1 MSETLKPYDIKML
14 VIIADRRQD
23 AKISEILSSERVSF
37 HFITLAEGTA
47 GSDTLELLGLDSTD
61 KSFVCCLGP
70 ACKIPGL
77 IQAVS
82 AKLQLRKPGKGI
94 AFTMPISCINNAV
107 LTLLTKPMGGGEIT
121 ESWGENLENKND
133 DQKYDLIVSIV
144 NHGFTA
150 EVMDSAAAA
159 GATGGT
165 VLHGRK
171 ISLDEDAKFLGITP
185 QIEKDIVAIISAHE
199 KRNDI
204 MRAITQN
211 CGQSTEARGII
222 LSLPVEEIEGLQAAR
237 D

>member
-1 MSETLKPYDIKML
+1 ML
-14 VIIADRRQD
+14 VIITDRRQD
-23 AKISEILSSERVSF
+23 AKISEVLSAERVYF

-47 GSDTLELLGLDSTD
+47 GSETLELLGLDSID

-82 AKLQLRKPGKGI
+82 AKLQLRKAGKGI

-107 LTLLTKPMGGGEIT
+107 LTLLTKPMEGGEIT
-121 ESWGENLENKND
+121 ESWGENLENTNN

-144 NHGFTA
+144 NHGFTT
-150 EVMDSAAAA
+150 EVMESAKSA

-171 ISLDEDAKFLGITP
+171 IGLDEDAKFLGITP
-185 QIEKDIVAIISAHE
+185 QLEKDIVAIISAHE

-222 LSLPVEEIEGLQAAR
+222 LSLPVEEIEGLGAAR
-237 D
+237 EPLSS